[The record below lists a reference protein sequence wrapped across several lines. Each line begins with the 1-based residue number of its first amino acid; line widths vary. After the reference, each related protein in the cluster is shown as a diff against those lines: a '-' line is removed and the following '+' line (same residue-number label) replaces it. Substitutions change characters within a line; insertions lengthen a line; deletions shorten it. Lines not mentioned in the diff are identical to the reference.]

1 MSILGRAS
9 VLVFLGASTAGAS
22 MPQAP
27 AAAARQQSPVLTVPA
42 NLRAEGLPPIPA
54 SIADALAPY
63 GSSRRAVLLALHP
76 TRREILIWTAFGNVG
91 QIHSVAGPGMDRR
104 QLTFF
109 REGVT
114 LPSSTGRSVSYAPD
128 GSYFVYEKDT
138 GGGAETSQ
146 LFRYDPATL
155 QSTLLTDGKSRN
167 GSPAWSRKS
176 GLIAYESTRRGGH
189 NGADRDLYV
198 MNPLDPASARIVTE
212 VEGSWSVADW
222 SPDDRE
228 LIAVQSRSGSQQQLW
243 RVEVK
248 TGSKKALSGADEYAV
263 WRSPQYSSDG
273 RFVYALSNRESELM
287 RLWRCEL
294 ASGTWK
300 MVTAA
305 DASLESYS
313 LSPDGKTLALAYD
326 SPTVTHVQLRD
337 SGTLAVRSIPR
348 LPAGQLVDRPQW
360 RANGSEVVFTFWS
373 PRIFGDVYSVNAR
386 TGAVERWTESEFGT
400 FNPGT
405 LPEPEIVQWKSFDDL
420 MISGVLYRPPARFT
434 GPRPVMLSIHGG
446 PSGPTARERPRY
458 QGRSN
463 YFLNELGIAILYPNV
478 RGSYGYG
485 TAFGNLDDGLK
496 REDAVKDIGALLDW
510 IAEQP
515 TLDKNRVMVTGV
527 SYGGYMTYAVAEA
540 YGDRLKSA
548 LAASAISDFITY
560 FQGTDPTRPQD
571 RRAEYGD
578 ERDPEMREFLTRIS
592 PVTNASRLK
601 IPLMIV
607 HGQRD
612 TRVPVGQAEEM
623 ASAARAS
630 GMPVWLNVYADE
642 GHILWGNSANN
653 NFFFYTWIQFVKEH
667 LLK

>member
-1 MSILGRAS
+1 MRILARAS
-9 VLVFLGASTAGAS
+9 VLVFLAAATAGAS
-22 MPQAP
+22 MAQFP
-27 AAAARQQSPVLTVPA
+27 AQVSPPPPAVLTLPA
-42 NLRAEGLPPIPA
+42 NLKAQGLPPLPA
-54 SIADALAPY
+54 SIPDALAPY
-63 GSSRRAVLLALHP
+63 ASSRRALLLAAHP
-76 TRREILIWTAFGNVG
+76 TRKEILIWTAFGTMG

-109 REGVT
+109 REGLSPPPPV
-114 LPSSTGRSVSYAPD
+114 GRSVWYAPD
-128 GSYFVYEKDT
+128 GSYFVYAKDS

-146 LFRYDPATL
+146 LFRYDPGTL
-155 QSTLLTDGKSRN
+155 TSTLITDGKSRN

-176 GLIAYESTRRGGH
+176 GLIAYESTLRGGH

-198 MNPLDPASARIVTE
+198 MNPLDPAGARMVTE

-222 SPDDRE
+222 SPDERE
-228 LIAVQSRSGSQQQLW
+228 ILAVQARSGSQHQLW
-243 RVEVK
+243 RVDVK
-248 TGSKKALSGADEYAV
+248 TGEKKALSRADEFSS
-263 WRSPQYSSDG
+263 WRTPQYSPDG
-273 RFVYALSNRESELM
+273 RYLYALSNRESELM

-294 ASGTWK
+294 ASGTWRL
-300 MVTAA
+300 MTGA
-305 DASLESYS
+305 DDALESYA
-313 LSPDGKTLALAYD
+313 LSPDGKTLAIAYD

-337 SGTLAVRSIPR
+337 SSTLAVRAVPK

-360 RANGSEVVFTFWS
+360 RANGSELLFTFWS
-373 PRIFGDVYSVNAR
+373 PSIFGDVYSVTAR

-405 LPEPEIVQWKSFDDL
+405 LPQPEIVQWKSFDGV

-478 RGSYGYG
+478 RGSYGFG
-485 TAFGNLDDGLK
+485 KVFGNLDDGLK

-515 TLDKNRVMVTGV
+515 TLDKSRVMVTGV

-540 YGDRLKSA
+540 YSDRLKSA

-578 ERDPEMREFLTRIS
+578 EREPEMREFLTRIS
-592 PVTNASRLK
+592 PVTNASKLK
-601 IPLMIV
+601 IPVMIV
-607 HGQRD
+607 HGARD

-623 ASAARAS
+623 ARAARAS
-630 GMPVWLNVYADE
+630 GVPVWLTVYSDE
-642 GHILWGNSANN
+642 GHVLWANGANN
-653 NFFFYTWIQFVKEH
+653 NFFFYTWIQFVREH

>member
-1 MSILGRAS
+1 MRSLVRAS
-9 VLVFLGASTAGAS
+9 VLVFLGVSTVGAS
-22 MPQAP
+22 MPQTPATAP
-27 AAAARQQSPVLTVPA
+27 RQQSAVLTVPA
-42 NLRAEGLPPIPA
+42 SVRAEGLPPLPA
-54 SIADALAPY
+54 SIPDALAPY
-63 GSSRRAVLLALHP
+63 ASSRRAFLLAVHP
-76 TRREILIWTAFGNVG
+76 ARREILIWTAFGNVG

-114 LPSSTGRSVSYAPD
+114 SPPSTGRSVWYAPD
-128 GSYFVYEKDT
+128 GSYFLYAKDT

-146 LFRYDPATL
+146 LFRYDPVTL
-155 QSTLLTDGKSRN
+155 QSTLVTDGKSRN
-167 GSPAWSRKS
+167 GSPAWSRKA
-176 GLIAYESTRRGGH
+176 GLIAYDSTRRGGH

-198 MNPLDPASARIVTE
+198 MNPLDPASARLVTE

-228 LIAVQSRSGSQQQLW
+228 LVVVQSRSGSQQQLW
-243 RVEVK
+243 RIDVK
-248 TGSKKALSGADEYAV
+248 TGGRKALSDADEYAV
-263 WRSPQYSSDG
+263 WRTPQYSPDG

-300 MVTAA
+300 LVTGA
-305 DASLESYS
+305 DDALENYS
-313 LSPDGKTLALAYD
+313 FSPDGRPLALAYD
-326 SPTVTHVQLRD
+326 SPTVTRVQLRD
-337 SGTLAVRSIPR
+337 SATLAVRAVPK

-360 RANGSEVVFTFWS
+360 RGNGSEILFTFWS
-373 PRIFGDVYSVNAR
+373 PSIFGDVYSVNAR
-386 TGAVERWTESEFGT
+386 TGAVARWTESEFGT
-400 FNPGT
+400 FNPGS
-405 LPEPEIVQWKSFDDL
+405 LPQPEIVQWKSFDGL
-420 MISGVLYRPPARFT
+420 MISGVLYRPPARFA
-434 GPRPVMLSIHGG
+434 GPRPVMVSIHGG
-446 PSGPTARERPRY
+446 PSGPPARERPRY

-485 TAFGNLDDGLK
+485 KAFGELDDGMK

-510 IAEQP
+510 IAGQP
-515 TLDKNRVMVTGV
+515 ALDKHRVMVTGV

-540 YGDRLKSA
+540 YGDRLKAA
-548 LAASAISDFITY
+548 LAAAAISDFITY

-578 ERDPEMREFLTRIS
+578 EREPEMREFLTRIS

-623 ASAARAS
+623 ARAARAS
-630 GMPVWLNVYADE
+630 GVPVWLTVYADE
-642 GHILWGNSANN
+642 GHLLWANGVNN
-653 NFFFYTWIQFVKEH
+653 NFFFYTWIQFVQEH